1 MTRVSPILQ
10 RFWEQTL
17 KTMPK
22 KEVQASLK
30 EIGFPYPTGNLSKE
44 QVRKLLY
51 GFLAQLD
58 ESLQADAIQTIS
70 EKR

>member
-1 MTRVSPILQ
+1 
-10 RFWEQTL
+10 
-17 KTMPK
+17 MPK